1 MTLLEKT
8 VTALCRCVPAD
19 TFAAAM
25 AEVEHEEAAIKS
37 VNTEAVDVT
46 PVADPKPVIQEL
58 LTELGTPAHIKGY
71 RYCVTGLLLVVNDPD
86 VLDHITKG
94 LYPDIAKIHGTTASR
109 VERAIRHAVEVTWD
123 RGDLDVLGRYFGN
136 TVRLDKGKPTN
147 AEFLAQMANIIRQ
160 KMKEV

>member
-8 VTALCRCVPAD
+8 VAALCHCVPAD

-25 AEVEHEEAAIKS
+25 AEVEREEAATQPMNNRPVGAEPADLES
-37 VNTEAVDVT
+37 V
-46 PVADPKPVIQEL
+46 IREL

-71 RYCVTGLLLVVNDPD
+71 RYCVTGLLLIVKDPD
-86 VLDHITKG
+86 VLDHITKE
-94 LYPDIAKIHGTTASR
+94 LYPDIAKTHGTTKSR

-123 RGDLDVLGRYFGN
+123 RGDLSVLAHYFGN
-136 TVRLDKGKPTN
+136 TVRSDKGKPTN
-147 AEFLAQMANIIRQ
+147 AEFMAQMANIIRQ